1 LARQCSYTLL
11 PVNLRENL
19 SGNWNSEFRDKTI
32 GNSPTK
38 DSVKKAEIVSLGMS
52 FDHAG
57 EKLKSIGLAK
67 SGI

>member
-1 LARQCSYTLL
+1 
-11 PVNLRENL
+11 L